1 MINLKELTRH
11 SLYFEIKKT
20 SNGFIAD
27 IYKEGHKYSGKISE
41 GNVLISK
48 WGYGNTIEEAKKD
61 LLNKI
66 SDKLLVFSAYGKN
79 REEINLN

>member
-1 MINLKELTRH
+1 MTNLKELTRH

-20 SNGFIAD
+20 PKFFIAD
-27 IYKEGHKYSGKISE
+27 IYKEGHTYSGEISE
-41 GNVLISK
+41 GNFLISK

-66 SDKLLVFSAYGKN
+66 SGKLLVFSAYGKN